1 MRWSQSG
8 FLGFDSGNQTARNLF
23 AFKDGTANSNT
34 LDHADKHVWIQ
45 QPDWL
50 KDGTYLVVRRIQ
62 MHLETWDRTSLNGQD
77 ETFGRHRDSGAPIG
91 QSDEFAHLDITAKD
105 DEGNFIIPEI
115 SHAGLAKRS
124 GLQLLRRSYSYA
136 SGIDPKTGQFD
147 AGLLFISF
155 QKSPMQF
162 TAIQSS
168 LGRVDKMNEYI
179 THIGSGLFACFGGVK
194 QGEYLGQKLFE

>member
-1 MRWSQSG
+1 MESVG
-8 FLGFDSGNQTARNLF
+8 ILGFDSGNQTARNLF

-34 LDHADKHVWIQ
+34 LDNTDKHVWIQ

-136 SGIDPKTGQFD
+136 SGIDPKQVNLMQD
-147 AGLLFISF
+147 CCLFHF
-155 QKSPMQF
+155 KNHPCNSPPF
-162 TAIQSS
+162 KVH
-168 LGRVDKMNEYI
+168 LG
-179 THIGSGLFACFGGVK
+179 G
-194 QGEYLGQKLFE
+194 